1 MAVILSLVLVVIVCG
16 DSFAKS
22 GQKHIQ
28 LWDDVFGISDN
39 SSRNN
44 ILPLWKIAQEVI
56 DDIGN
61 DYRDLRENFSWF
73 TWGNYGHR
81 LLFHWASTLT
91 LKDIHRWLSKSAHA

>member
-1 MAVILSLVLVVIVCG
+1 MTYSGFLIAHQGII
-16 DSFAKS
+16 FAKS

-44 ILPLWKIAQEVI
+44 ILPLWKTAQEVI